1 MIVTPLPNP
10 RRLTRQF
17 HLRGDARHRFGVD
30 GTLVDL
36 RGRVMVSVPERAEQL
51 AERLRRS
58 GAHRSASGAELLAA
72 GLLDEAMHLFLA
84 AYAEQVD
91 RRWREALEE
100 DLAGRLGGDRLERGR
115 AAFVR
120 TFPPP
125 PVESRRQDAEAWLQ
139 GQVGGEPARLVALEE
154 RLLVHATNRNPALA
168 PYRLLMHDDDL
179 GGDDAALIALAVR
192 TMQGLPG
199 PADGG
204 LQGDLWS
211 ALLEP
216 ARAHPDS
223 LADQLAFVRKRW
235 APVIGDPFSLLIE
248 RTLLAG
254 DMLAERQAGAPPGP
268 PPPAPVFRAS
278 QAMEP
283 EAFSADADW
292 MANLTLVAKNA
303 FVWMAQ
309 LSERYGR
316 EFDRLDSI
324 PDEALEDL
332 VQEGFSGLWLIGLWE
347 RSHASQV
354 IKRRRGDG
362 EAVASA
368 YSLHD
373 YVISQRLGGEEALTR
388 LRARAEAFGL
398 RLAADMVPNHVG
410 IDGRWVVER
419 PELLLSLDRSP
430 YPGYRFTGPD
440 LSHDSRV
447 QIRLEDGYWDGS
459 DAAVVF
465 ERKDSQS
472 GDVKYVYHGNDGTS
486 MPWNDTAQIDYLN
499 PQAREAVI
507 DIIVDVAR
515 RFPIIRFDA
524 AMTLAS
530 KHIRRLWYPNPGEGG
545 AIPSRGRFGAMSDEA
560 FQAALPVEFW
570 REVVDRV
577 ARDAPNTLLLA
588 EAFWMME
595 GYFVRSLGMHR
606 VYNSAFMNMLARE
619 DNAGYQTHMRNVLAS
634 DPRILARFVNFMNNP
649 DEETARMQFGDG
661 DKAFGVTVMM
671 ATLPGL
677 PMFGHGQVD
686 GLTEKYGMEFE
697 RPKLGERADMA
708 MRERHMREVAPLLRQ
723 RERFAGTERFRLLVA
738 VGENGNVEHDVFAY
752 VNGRAD
758 ESPVMVLFHNRFD
771 TVSVRL
777 RSSVPMR
784 QPGDH
789 EARSG
794 TLLESLGIAPEAGTL
809 VRFRDVLRGHEYV
822 VPVAWWQEGGATF
835 TLNAY
840 EARVLDD
847 FAAVVDHDGSLTRLA
862 DHLAGRGVP
871 SLSEAAMKLRL
882 APVHD
887 AFNDAVSALGD
898 ADRDTH
904 LADLNHGPLAAFE
917 RQVSRHAPEL
927 RLDRSAL
934 KGLTLALP
942 THAGAPPAFWRHAWA
957 LAASFDAA
965 QDAVARLR
973 LDEPLRRG
981 LERAGVRDVAAWLD
995 AWRDLLPSRQ
1005 AVTPWMEG
1013 EGTQDALQVAFEHVA
1028 LAVRRKSM
1036 QRAVSVHAHD
1046 GVRWFNRER
1055 FHAWRDAYLAVLRL
1069 RGYGVRTLA
1078 AVADRIDAAE
1088 ELSEYRW
1095 DAFKEEVQKTRVAL
1109 QKGANAGAQ
1118 GSGESDKPSRL

>member
-1 MIVTPLPNP
+1 MIVTPLPNLH
-10 RRLTRQF
+10 RLTRQF
-17 HLRGDARHRFGVD
+17 HLRGDARQRFGVD

-36 RGRVMVSVPERAEQL
+36 RGRIMVSVPERAEQL

-72 GLLDEAMHLFLA
+72 GLLDEAMHLFLS
-84 AYAEQVD
+84 AYAERTD
-91 RRWREALEE
+91 RHWRETLEE
-100 DLAGRLGGDRLERGR
+100 DLAGRLGGDRLERAR

-120 TFPPP
+120 TFPPAS
-125 PVESRRQDAEAWLQ
+125 VAARRQDAEAWLH
-139 GQVGGEPARLVALEE
+139 GHVAGEPARLIALEE
-154 RLLVHATNRNPALA
+154 RLLVHATNRNPALE
-168 PYRLLMHDDDL
+168 PYRFLMHEDDL
-179 GGDDAALIALAVR
+179 GDDDAALIALAVR
-192 TMQGLPG
+192 ALQGQPG

-204 LQGDLWS
+204 AQNDLWS
-211 ALLEP
+211 ALLAP
-216 ARAHPDS
+216 VRAHPHS
-223 LADQLAFVRKRW
+223 LAGQLAFVRNHW
-235 APVIGDPFSLLIE
+235 AAVIGEPFSLLLE

-254 DMLAERQAGAPPGP
+254 DMLAERHAGGPPGP
-268 PPPAPVFRAS
+268 PPPAPVFHAS
-278 QAMEP
+278 EVEEP

-316 EFDRLDSI
+316 EIDRLDGI
-324 PDEALEDL
+324 PDEALKNL

-347 RSHASQV
+347 RSRASQF
-354 IKRRRGDG
+354 IKRRRGDS

-368 YSLHD
+368 YSLDD
-373 YVISQRLGGEEALTR
+373 YVISERLGGEEALTR
-388 LRARAEAFGL
+388 LRERAATLGL

-410 IDGRWVVER
+410 IDSRWVIEHPER
-419 PELLLSLDRSP
+419 LLSLDRSP
-430 YPGYRFTGPD
+430 YPGYRFSGPD

-465 ERKDSQS
+465 ERKDRQT

-507 DIIVDVAR
+507 RIIVDVAR

-577 ARDAPNTLLLA
+577 AREAPNTLLLA

-649 DEETARMQFGDG
+649 DEETARKQFGDG

-697 RPKLGERADMA
+697 RPKFGERPDAA

-723 RERFAGTERFRLLVA
+723 RERFAGTERFRLLTA

-752 VNGRAD
+752 VNGRAG

-784 QPGDH
+784 QPGHD
-789 EARSG
+789 EARGG
-794 TLLESLGIAPEAGTL
+794 TLLEALAMTPDAGAL
-809 VRFRDVLRGHEYV
+809 LRFRDVLRGHEFL
-822 VPVAWWQEGGATF
+822 VPAAWWQEAGATF
-835 TLNAY
+835 TLQAY

-847 FAAVVDHDGSLTRLA
+847 FAVVEDQDGSLTRLA
-862 DHLAGRGVP
+862 EHLAGRGVP
-871 SLSEAAMKLRL
+871 SLSEAAMKLQL

-887 AFNDAVSALGD
+887 AFTGAVSALGGD
-898 ADRDTH
+898 DRNAY
-904 LADLNHGPLAAFE
+904 LADLTHGPIAAFE

-934 KGLTLALP
+934 KRLTLALP
-942 THAGAPPAFWRHAWA
+942 THVGAPPTFWRHAWA
-957 LAASFDAA
+957 LAASFEAA

-973 LDEPLRRG
+973 LDEPLRRE
-981 LERAGVRDVAAWLD
+981 LERGSVSDVEVWLD
-995 AWRDLLPSRQ
+995 AWHDLLPSRQ
-1005 AVTPWMEG
+1005 AVQPW
-1013 EGTQDALQVAFEHVA
+1013 TDAPDPQKALRVALEHVA
-1028 LAVRRKSM
+1028 LAVKRKSM
-1036 QRAVSVHAHD
+1036 KRTVWVHTHE
-1046 GVRWFNRER
+1046 GVRWFHRER

-1095 DAFKEEVQKTRVAL
+1095 DAFKEEVQTTLQAL
-1109 QKGANAGAQ
+1109 QKGANAAGQ
-1118 GSGESDKPSRL
+1118 GSGTTAPDQP